1 MPTLEVEPVA
11 GIGSDYLGEADM
23 AVDLTKRR
31 VPAEYVTRS
40 TVLGRGWTQAA
51 IGRFLTEPDGTMAN
65 MRYRGSPPVRLYA
78 MARVQ
83 AIEGTREWQEWFH
96 ASRRRRAAALER
108 AAAGGV
114 GTDGGA
120 TGGGGAPV
128 VVGAG
133 AGAEAEA
140 GVEVGVRVGSH
151 VGGGRDA
158 GAGRGRGSNREVA

>member
-1 MPTLEVEPVA
+1 MPTLEAEPVA
-11 GIGSDYLGEADM
+11 EIGSHYLGEADM

-31 VPAEYVTRS
+31 APAEYVTRS
-40 TVLGRGWTQAA
+40 TVLGRGWTQGA

-83 AIEGTREWQEWFH
+83 AIEGTREWQEWFY

-108 AAAGGV
+108 AASGEAG
-114 GTDGGA
+114 DGA

-128 VVGAG
+128 AVEAG
-133 AGAEAEA
+133 AGAEAGA
-140 GVEVGVRVGSH
+140 GVRVASH